1 MPESLF
7 QLRKGRVTVR
17 IRIEVK
23 RDGEEGDGQLEALIR
38 RIERRVR
45 AAAKEELE
53 KDGAA

>member
-7 QLRKGRVTVR
+7 QLRKGHVTVR
-17 IRIEVK
+17 VRIEVK

-53 KDGAA
+53 KDGAE